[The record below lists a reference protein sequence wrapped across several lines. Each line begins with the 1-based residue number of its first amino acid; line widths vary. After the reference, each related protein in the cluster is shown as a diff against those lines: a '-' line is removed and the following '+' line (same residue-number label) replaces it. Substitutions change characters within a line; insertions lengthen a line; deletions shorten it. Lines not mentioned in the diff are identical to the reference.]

1 MAKKSNDKTVSSP
14 VRLASTPTSIRLSE
28 RTKTAL
34 SEIAIKERRSLNNVI
49 SMILDDYVN
58 EHYYSDKDTP
68 SK

>member
-1 MAKKSNDKTVSSP
+1 MARKSNDESISAP